1 MASKNAGKREWLSAN
16 LARSIG
22 NLVKEPLASSKP
34 GPPPTTSPPRFHG
47 SSILPSF
54 KILIRDCFRPVV
66 VVVVVACKWQSRR
79 IPLKKILYHPAI
91 TITFYAGKLSN
102 SGNDIVERKVTGSK
116 FRCCNG
122 HEETGWNVI
131 KEFPSLKFPS
141 ADGLNDTI
149 TVKGKSL
156 EFLNLFGEG
165 SRHAGKENL
174 ESSNLTSM
182 LISYY
187 FPLLKF
193 WNCFKSES
201 IFDTRSEQIHAR
213 KRNQVQFV
221 LSDRL
226 RGAWL
231 IIPRVPVTNAR
242 NAVSFPPKPAA
253 NQFQLS
259 SANEKYIRRRRRAF
273 A

>member
-1 MASKNAGKREWLSAN
+1 MAPE
-16 LARSIG
+16 
-22 NLVKEPLASSKP
+22 
-34 GPPPTTSPPRFHG
+34 
-47 SSILPSF
+47 
-54 KILIRDCFRPVV
+54 
-66 VVVVVACKWQSRR
+66 SRR
-79 IPLKKILYHPAI
+79 IPLGKILYHPAI
-91 TITFYAGKLSN
+91 TITFYARKLSN
-102 SGNDIVERKVTGSK
+102 SSNLASSNDIVERKGSK

-131 KEFPSLKFPS
+131 REFPPLKLS
-141 ADGLNDTI
+141 ADGLNDMI

-156 EFLNLFGEG
+156 EFLNLFGKG
-165 SRHAGKENL
+165 SRRKEKSW
-174 ESSNLTSM
+174 SSNLTSM

-187 FPLLKF
+187 FSLLKF
-193 WNCFKSES
+193 WHCFKSES
-201 IFDTRSEQIHAR
+201 IFESIRDPSEFMADAW

-226 RGAWL
+226 RGACTWL

-259 SANEKYIRRRRRAF
+259 STNERTKKNIFHGAF